1 MKLDRALC
9 LMVVLTSVACSDL
22 EGTHQAAA
30 HETGPASAVATTTDG
45 AVTRHTTSGNL
56 QSTFDIG
63 CIDVAQVRNV
73 YSPAD
78 LFKGAVACFQSGDDA
93 EGRNLFWLAL
103 AYGRFDIARVADE
116 TAHQGLDVLKM
127 SSFEGFSD
135 EDRVRISERLGA
147 SINAPDEW
155 APFCQQLRDLGPP
168 TYHPDYMI
176 QHGIRAFQPKS
187 AEGGNGLVE
196 DFDPEASWTMVV
208 DEYMRCSLDTH
219 SAVAPAD
226 DEDLTHDD
234 PNESEESESRE
245 E

>member
-1 MKLDRALC
+1 M
-9 LMVVLTSVACSDL
+9 MVVLTSAACSES

-30 HETGPASAVATTTDG
+30 HATDPSSTVEVPTDG
-45 AVTRHTTSGNL
+45 NVTRHTTSGNL

-93 EGRNLFWLAL
+93 EGRNLFWFAL

-127 SSFEGFSD
+127 SSFEGFSE

-168 TYHPDYMI
+168 AYHPDYMI
-176 QHGIRAFQPKS
+176 QHGIRAFQPIS
-187 AEGGNGLVE
+187 AESGNGLVE
-196 DFDPEASWTMVV
+196 DFDPEAAWAMVV
-208 DEYMRCSLDTH
+208 DEYMRCAAKTDSNV
-219 SAVAPAD
+219 SPA
-226 DEDLTHDD
+226 E
-234 PNESEESESRE
+234 
-245 E
+245 